1 MTSQISRLY
10 LMQVADVPTH
20 NVPIVCYLV
29 QTNDGKNILI
39 DSGLPDDFTPPPGF
53 NPVMDKN
60 VIEQL
65 ALLNLQPSD
74 IQTVICT
81 HFDTDHCGHL
91 VDFPQAE
98 FVVQRAHY
106 EHAKTSPRFAGRL
119 DSWQHLNFRCVEGD
133 NGETELLPGLTL
145 LSTDGHTLGH
155 QSVLV
160 ALPENTVLLAIDA
173 VPTEKS
179 FTLERQPGPMD
190 EDVNAL
196 LASTQKLL
204 EIAARPEV
212 SLVVFGHDG
221 DQWKSLK
228 KLPEYYG

>member
-1 MTSQISRLY
+1 MMSSPQRLY
-10 LMQVADVPTH
+10 LMQVADVPDR
-20 NVPIVCYLV
+20 NIPIVCYLV
-29 QTNDGKNILI
+29 QTDDGKNILI
-39 DSGLPDDFTPPPGF
+39 DSGLPDEFTPPPGF
-53 NPVMDKN
+53 NPVMGKN
-60 VIEQL
+60 VLEQL

-91 VDFPQAE
+91 VDFPDAE
-98 FVVQRAHY
+98 FIVQQTHY
-106 EHAKTSPRFAGRL
+106 EHAKTSPRFAGRVEQ
-119 DSWQHLNFRCVEGD
+119 WQHLNFRCIEGD
-133 NGETELLPGLTL
+133 MELLPGLTL
-145 LSTDGHTLGH
+145 LRTDGHTLGH

-160 ALPENTVLLAIDA
+160 ALPENTILLAIDA
-173 VPTEKS
+173 VSMGKS

-212 SLVVFGHDG
+212 SLTVFGHDG